1 MLTLTSLFVR
11 SLLAVVAVAALAIL
25 ADSGVRSQLERAVRA
40 DGIHGRSGPAR
51 KTIARSDDRYGAKGL
66 DRVRFEATV
75 RMVGTETAE

>member
-40 DGIHGRSGPAR
+40 DMVHVGSGPAR
-51 KTIARSDDRYGAKGL
+51 RTIARPDDRYVAKGL
-66 DRVRFEATV
+66 DRVRLEATV
-75 RMVGTETAE
+75 RMVGTEMTE